1 VGRGFVRR
9 RAGIRLAVGFAVAA
23 VLAIGASAAVAGPG
37 DVGYEGPSYA
47 GGALEITG
55 EKPESKLW
63 WNDGHWWA
71 SMFDTASSD
80 FHIFRLNVATQTWT
94 DTGVAIDP
102 RAKSKADTLWD
113 GANQKLYVAS
123 HVFSKSGN
131 TAEPARLWRYSYNAA
146 TDAYSLDA
154 GYPVVIA
161 NFSGETLVI
170 DKDSTGQLWA
180 TWKQGTQIMINRT
193 TCPASGSC
201 PLTADAAWG
210 TPFVPDVGITGAAT
224 VNADD
229 ISSLIA
235 FAGQIGVMWSNQA
248 KKGFYF
254 AVHDDAQGNDQT
266 WGGAARI
273 PATGTSAFGD
283 DHLNM
288 KLHAADGRIFVA
300 AKTSLGSTQA
310 RLVLLVRQTSGAWSV
325 FEHSKGSDDMTRPIV
340 MIDGTNN
347 VLHFFA
353 TEEGGGAL
361 YVKKTPL
368 SSISFGPGK
377 GTPVIVDADNA
388 DIENPT
394 SAKHSVSTATGL
406 VVLAS
411 NDLTKRY
418 WHHYD
423 PLTGAPP
430 PPPGNALPVAS
441 NDNYTIAQGGV
452 LNVAAPGVLGNDA
465 DADSDPLTVQKTA
478 NPLNGTVTLQ
488 PNGAFAYTPNPS
500 FSGTDT
506 FKYVANDGTGDS
518 NQATVTITVTPSG
531 GGGGATQ
538 TFTPSNDTYVRSA
551 YPTESN
557 GAATSLRTY
566 TASGKE
572 TRSYLMF
579 NVSGLSGA
587 VTSAKLR
594 LFVKDASPSGGAL
607 HRISSNSWS
616 ESTLTWG
623 TPAPALGTLIQN
635 VGQATLNTWV
645 EIDVTSYVTGN
656 GTWSFAI
663 AGISNDVA
671 YYSSKEGTN
680 PPELV
685 VTS

>member
-1 VGRGFVRR
+1 VTLAA
-9 RAGIRLAVGFAVAA
+9 AGVLSIAA
-23 VLAIGASAAVAGPG
+23 ASAVAGPG

-71 SMFDTASSD
+71 SMFDDGTSD
-80 FHIFRLNVATQTWT
+80 FHIFRLNVATQTWI

-102 RAKSKADTLWD
+102 RAKSKADALWD
-113 GANQKLYVAS
+113 QANQKLYVAS

-131 TAEPARLWRYSYNAA
+131 TTEPSRLWRYSYNAA
-146 TDAYSLDA
+146 TDTYTVDA
-154 GYPVVIA
+154 GFPVTIA
-161 NFSGETLVI
+161 AFSGETLVI

-180 TWKQGTQIMINRT
+180 TWKQGTQIMVNRS
-193 TCPASGSC
+193 TCPATGPC
-201 PLTADAAWG
+201 PLTADATWG
-210 TPFVPDVGITGAAT
+210 TPFVPSVDQTNAGSTT

-235 FAGQIGVMWSNQA
+235 FSGKIGLMWSNQA
-248 KKGFYF
+248 KKAFFF
-254 AVHDDAQGNDQT
+254 AVHDDSAADTT
-266 WGGAARI
+266 WQASKKIAV
-273 PATGTSAFGD
+273 GTSAFAD
-283 DHLNM
+283 DHVNM

-310 RLVLLVRQTSGAWSV
+310 RIVVLVRDTAGNWTIHQ
-325 FEHSKGSDDMTRPIV
+325 HSTGSDDMTRPILMV
-340 MIDGTNN
+340 DEANN
-347 VLHFFA
+347 RIHVFA
-353 TEEGGGAL
+353 TEEGGGSL
-361 YVKKTPL
+361 YVK
-368 SSISFGPGK
+368 SSPMTSVAFGAGK
-377 GTPVIVDADNA
+377 GKPVIVDFDNPE
-388 DIENPT
+388 IENPT
-394 SAKHSVSTATGL
+394 SAKRSVNATTGM

-423 PLTGAPP
+423 SLTGGGPP
-430 PPPGNALPVAS
+430 PPPPSNTLPVAT
-441 NDNYTIAQGGV
+441 NDAYTMSQGAV
-452 LNVAAPGVLGNDA
+452 LNVAAPGVLANDA
-465 DADSDPLTVQKTA
+465 DADTDPLTATKTS
-478 NPLNGTVTLQ
+478 NPANGTVTFSS
-488 PNGAFAYTPNPS
+488 NGSFSYTPNPTFTGVDS
-500 FSGTDT
+500 
-506 FKYVANDGTGDS
+506 FKYVASDGTGDS
-518 NQATVTITVTPSG
+518 NQATVTITVNPA
-531 GGGGATQ
+531 GGGGAVQ
-538 TFTPSNDTYVRSA
+538 TFTPSNDAYVRSA
-551 YPTESN
+551 YPTENN
-557 GAATSLRTY
+557 GAATTLRTY

-579 NVSGLSGA
+579 TVSGLSGS

-607 HRISSNSWS
+607 HRVADNSWS

-623 TPAPALGTLIQN
+623 TPAPALGTLITN

-645 EIDVTSYVTGN
+645 EINVAGFVTGN

-671 YYSSKEGTN
+671 YYSSKEGTS
-680 PPELV
+680 PPQLV